1 MRLRMAIAA
10 AAALAAVCAAPAEAR
25 RVALTKPTWQWAQG
39 PSLAGAGVTWAED
52 GCRGGCDPTSDT
64 FPDRFRLFRAGSGP
78 RERIARVD
86 GLRTRF
92 DDDFSSAPSVRYG
105 ASADRVAL
113 LRSRFDRGPG
123 TNQRELAELDA
134 GPVGQ
139 PRELIFGCDGA
150 DPAQTEG
157 DAPPLDQDDTSLA
170 YDAAS
175 CGRPSR
181 LAIRNLAS
189 GLTVQNAQPAGARL
203 LLVRVAGP
211 RAAVLRRLSSGLH
224 ELAVYSTA
232 SGAQLFSAPP
242 PAGLAPEDVDV
253 QADGTAA
260 VVARARDDRC
270 ESGVLSW
277 YSVVEPTEHRVDGV
291 QPCPNGV
298 RLAGGRAAVFTGTG
312 EAQELRAHDLQ
323 APDSQTLVLLR
334 GVDHPSFRAPD
345 GGPVPAF
352 DFDGERVAYALRD
365 CSDNQGL
372 HLTAVA
378 RAPDAVSHVTCP
390 VGLRSRRVAKPRRRR
405 LALAVRCPRGC
416 SGAATIR
423 RGHVRLANT
432 DYFSLGPNRRG
443 RIRLIDEGA
452 GRALRGRRRV
462 GVRIAIR
469 VTSRTGED
477 RPGIVRRGVLS
488 R

>member
-1 MRLRMAIAA
+1 MRAAPIIAL
-10 AAALAAVCAAPAEAR
+10 AALALALTAAPADAR
-25 RVALTKPTWQWAQG
+25 RVAVTQPTWQFAQG
-39 PSLAGAGVTWAED
+39 PTLTGGGITWAQE

-64 FPDRFRLFRAGSGP
+64 FPDRFRLFRAAFGRP
-78 RERIARVD
+78 ERIARVD

-92 DDDFSSAPSVRYG
+92 EDDFSSVTSVGYG
-105 ASADRVAL
+105 ASADRIAL
-113 LRSRFDRGPG
+113 LRSRLDRGPG
-123 TNQRELAELDA
+123 TNQREIAELNA
-134 GPVGQ
+134 GPIGP

-150 DPAQTEG
+150 DPAQTDG
-157 DAPPLDQDDTSLA
+157 DPPPLDQDDTSLA

-181 LAIRNLAS
+181 LAVRNLAS
-189 GLTVQNAQPAGARL
+189 GLTVESAQPAGSRL

-211 RAAVLRRLSSGLH
+211 HAAVLRRLASGDH
-224 ELAVYSTA
+224 QLAVYSTA
-232 SGAQLFSAPP
+232 SGAQLFAAPT

-253 QADGTAA
+253 QSDGTAA
-260 VVARARDDRC
+260 VVARGRDDRC

-277 YSVVEPTEHRVDGV
+277 YSVAQPTEHRVDGV

-323 APDSQTLVLLR
+323 GIDSRTLVLLR
-334 GVDHPSFRAPD
+334 GVDHPSFRAPG

-352 DFDGERVAYALRD
+352 DFDGDRVAYALRD

-372 HLTAVA
+372 HLTEVA
-378 RAPDAVSHVTCP
+378 RGPDAVSYVNCP
-390 VGLRSRRVAKPRRRR
+390 VRLRSRRVAEPRRRR
-405 LALAVRCPRGC
+405 LTLAVRCPRGC

-452 GRALRGRRRV
+452 SRALRRRLRV

-477 RPGIVRRGVLS
+477 RRGIVRRGVLS